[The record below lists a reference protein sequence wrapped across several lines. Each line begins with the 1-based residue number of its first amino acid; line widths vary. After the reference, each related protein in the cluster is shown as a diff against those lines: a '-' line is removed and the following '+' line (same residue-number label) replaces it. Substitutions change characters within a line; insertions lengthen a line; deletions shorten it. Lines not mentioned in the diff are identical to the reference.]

1 VKDDAELRAA
11 LAEMVPG
18 TRVASIVSLGTGAR
32 ARTHRADVIA
42 DGRSQSW
49 VIKCFPEPSAHAT
62 QEFNSYARLRGV
74 AGVTPAL
81 VAVDPQR
88 RVLIV
93 EYLSHSIDLFVAL
106 RRSTQPLD
114 IARALGQVMARLI
127 IATRH
132 TPPDVDD
139 VAIRER
145 AALVEAWPKVDAWA
159 GEIGVRTSDDVA
171 RAIATVEDRYA
182 HPPKASLTQ
191 GDPAPTNVV
200 FTPEGQARLIDF
212 EYGAQRHVLADLAQ
226 WWIRCPL
233 PEPWF
238 EAIVDEVRAALI
250 AAQIY
255 RDADEFDDDLAH
267 IAAYAALYMFTW
279 LPIRPALSG
288 DPAWVG
294 AWRVRQALLSSSSR
308 GMRAA
313 RAGSGLAP
321 LAEWLAELNS
331 AMTREWP
338 ASGDGAPDW
347 FAIVGKNA

>member
-1 VKDDAELRAA
+1 MKDDAELRATITD
-11 LAEMVPG
+11 MVPG
-18 TRVASIVSLGTGAR
+18 TRVATIVSLGSGAR
-32 ARTHRADVIA
+32 ARTYRADVIA

-49 VIKCFPEPSAHAT
+49 VLKYFPESSAHAT

-74 AGVTPAL
+74 NGVVPTL
-81 VAVDPQR
+81 IAVDTQR
-88 RVLIV
+88 RTLIV

-106 RRSTQPLD
+106 RRSTDPLE
-114 IARALGQVMARLI
+114 IVRALGQLMARLI

-145 AALVEAWPKVDAWA
+145 AAQVDAWPKVEAWA
-159 GEIGVRTSDDVA
+159 SSIGVAGSAEVTRV
-171 RAIATVEDRYA
+171 IAAVQDRYA

-191 GDPAPTNVV
+191 GDPAPSNVV
-200 FTPEGQARLIDF
+200 FTPDGHARLVDF
-212 EYGAQRHVLADLAQ
+212 EYGAQRHVLADLVQ

-250 AAQIY
+250 AAHIY
-255 RDADEFDDDLAH
+255 ADADEFDDDLAH
-267 IAAYAALYMFTW
+267 IASYAALYMFTW
-279 LPIRPALSG
+279 LPIKQTLTE
-288 DPAWVG
+288 DPPWVG

-313 RAGSGLAP
+313 RSTDDLAP
-321 LAEWLAELNS
+321 LADWLAQLND
-331 AMTREWP
+331 ALTRTWP

-347 FAIVGKNA
+347 MAIVGKSA